1 MHIVDKIFI
10 APGYRTGTESFLN
23 DIALILLEVPVSI
36 SYEPIRLCT
45 ERVPYT
51 YKRNILGTCGIGSTN
66 KHVLETPDVL
76 QETVFYESMYIS
88 ESSPFSFQW
97 CRSDL
102 ICVDSVTKGSNICKF
117 DDGSPLYTFHCGTR
131 TPQCLY
137 GVASFYRNRITE
149 PESDQCDSGSFF
161 ASIFPLYNWIE
172 QTMTEI

>member
-1 MHIVDKIFI
+1 MESENRISIVKCGILYYCFTFPVKRSLFNWTANLVSQNRNWKHCLFYLLFGCDISLFR
-10 APGYRTGTESFLN
+10 YRTGTESFLN

-102 ICVDSVTKGSNICKF
+102 ICVDSVTKGAMI
-117 DDGSPLYTFHCGTR
+117 
-131 TPQCLY
+131 
-137 GVASFYRNRITE
+137 V
-149 PESDQCDSGSFF
+149 
-161 ASIFPLYNWIE
+161 
-172 QTMTEI
+172 